1 VSEKKAVITILG
13 TIGGYCDKDNPKK
26 GIYKE
31 LTPKALYRSQVNE
44 IKESEDI
51 NTLPILIK
59 SFQDYDVIALH
70 TSCAKDIQEQVLK
83 KQNISF
89 AFNSVWQI
97 EDDLEFDRVFQKIDA
112 IINHYDKVI
121 IDVSH
126 GFRHLP
132 ILMIVNAIMHNI
144 ESVDKIE
151 KILFAR
157 EIKKFEQY
165 EFIDLKRYLDLAN
178 ISYALTTF
186 ERNYTVANNV
196 KVDDADFSELLNDLS
211 DFSKHILANSI
222 DELLKDTNKKKA
234 ITTRLIKKIN
244 QVFEVD
250 NEVFKS
256 LNRLLKKTL
265 KHIESIDHLKTM
277 QGYQRLYCL
286 SENMFKK
293 GYLLNAITLLSEAI
307 GMYCKE
313 ELSKLDIAGLKG
325 KIEEFE
331 EKAIVEK
338 NNARIYFKLYE
349 LYNQSKAIY
358 SIKNYQGY
366 FLSVNEKQR
375 FNNPDTKDKIHNWNS
390 TVRPLTQKIKDQLQP
405 DQEIIELIRAID
417 NIRNNLAHANSSKR
431 LEDVEEDIE
440 NVLKSFNELCMSNKV
455 CEVEDHGNR

>member
-1 VSEKKAVITILG
+1 MSERKAVVTILG
-13 TIGGYCDKDNPKK
+13 TIGGKCDVNNPKK
-26 GIYKE
+26 GIYNEFTK
-31 LTPKALYRSQVNE
+31 KALYKSQVKE
-44 IKESEDI
+44 IIESENI

-59 SFQDYDVIALH
+59 NFHDHDIISLH
-70 TSCAKDIQEQVLK
+70 TSCAKDIQEKVLK
-83 KQNISF
+83 NQNISYT
-89 AFNSVWQI
+89 FNSLWQI
-97 EDDLEFDRVFQKIDA
+97 EDDLEFDQVFKKIDA
-112 IINHYDKVI
+112 IINYYDTVI

-132 ILMIVNAIMHNI
+132 ILMIVNTIMHNI
-144 ESVDKIE
+144 ESIDKIE

-157 EIKKFEQY
+157 EIKKFEEY

-186 ERNYTVANNV
+186 DRNYTVANNV
-196 KVDDADFSELLNDLS
+196 KVSDNNFSELLNDLS
-211 DFSKHILANSI
+211 SFSKHILANSI
-222 DELLKDTNKKKA
+222 DELLKDTNKQKA
-234 ITTRLIKKIN
+234 VTTKLINKITQIL
-244 QVFEVD
+244 QAD

-256 LNRLLKKTL
+256 LYRLLKKTL
-265 KHIESIDHLKTM
+265 KHIEFIDHLKEK
-277 QGYQRLYCL
+277 QGYQRLYYL

-293 GYLLNAITLLSEAI
+293 GYLLNSITLLSEAI

-313 ELSKLDIAGLKG
+313 ELSQLDYKLKE

-331 EKAIVEK
+331 QKAITEK

-375 FNNPDTKDKIHNWNS
+375 FNNPDTKEKIETWNREVKPF
-390 TVRPLTQKIKDQLQP
+390 T
-405 DQEIIELIRAID
+405 QEIKKKLTSDKNIVNLIREID

-431 LEDVEEDIE
+431 LKDVEEDIE
-440 NVLKSFNELCMSNKV
+440 KVLKDFNSFCIGK
-455 CEVEDHGNR
+455 